1 MSTWTDPDVNRRTKA
16 LRRSLVAL
24 LGAVACQACFA
35 KEPAREAA
43 PPATPPPAAAPE
55 PSPPTP
61 EEAPAAAP
69 ESAEPSRATGGAAEP
84 KKAGPGVQATPRS
97 APGRAA
103 PRQRSE
109 ASGLERDDSA
119 ADEKEEEARSKP
131 KVGSAELLMQRL
143 GTAVNLA
150 TPDCPS
156 ARERRRAIC
165 DLAAQICRLVDNDP
179 NVASVVEYC
188 SDARKRCSDAG
199 QRIAERC
206 Q

>member
-1 MSTWTDPDVNRRTKA
+1 MDPDVNRRTRP
-16 LRRSLVAL
+16 LRRALTAVLAALV
-24 LGAVACQACFA
+24 CQACFS

-43 PPATPPPAAAPE
+43 PTATPPPAAAPE
-55 PSPPTP
+55 PPPP
-61 EEAPAAAP
+61 APAEAPAAEA
-69 ESAEPSRATGGAAEP
+69 ESVEPSRATGGAAEQ
-84 KKAGPGVQATPRS
+84 KKAGPGVSTPQS
-97 APGRAA
+97 APARAA

-109 ASGLERDDSA
+109 APQGLERDDSA
-119 ADEKEEEARSKP
+119 ADEEADEKEAAAPSKA

-156 ARERRRAIC
+156 ARDRKRAIC

>member
-1 MSTWTDPDVNRRTKA
+1 MNRRTRA
-16 LRRSLVAL
+16 LPRTLAAL
-24 LGAVACQACFA
+24 LAAVACQACFT

-43 PPATPPPAAAPE
+43 PPATPPPPAAAPE
-55 PSPPTP
+55 PPPP
-61 EEAPAAAP
+61 APAEAPAAEA
-69 ESAEPSRATGGAAEP
+69 ESAEPSRATGGAAEQ
-84 KKAGPGVQATPRS
+84 KKSGPGVQSAPRS
-97 APGRAA
+97 APSRAA
-103 PRQRSE
+103 PRPRSE
-109 ASGLERDDSA
+109 AQGLERDDSA
-119 ADEKEEEARSKP
+119 ADEKEEAAPSKA

-156 ARERRRAIC
+156 ARDRKRAIC